1 MTTRFRRVITIV
13 LMLVSLGLLV
23 GDDCEIEIEDIGW
36 PVWHD
41 DCYDYCGPIYYDVPV
56 YPVPWYWW

>member
-23 GDDCEIEIEDIGW
+23 GDDCEFEIEDIGW

-41 DCYDYCGPIYYDVPV
+41 DCYDYCGGPVYYDV